1 MKKLLI
7 LKDKPEIE
15 VKSWEEVVNI
25 CVQCFNVTKKQVTT
39 SYCTNSVER
48 GKFSES
54 DGICMYVVLT
64 NKLGVHFAYPG
75 IINFQP

>member
-1 MKKLLI
+1 MKKLFI

-25 CVQCFNVTKKQVTT
+25 CVQLFNVIQEQVTT
-39 SYCTNSVER
+39 AYCTNSVER
-48 GKFSES
+48 CKFSES
-54 DGICMYVVLT
+54 DDICMYVVLT
-64 NKLGVHFAYPG
+64 NKLGEHFAYPG

>member
-1 MKKLLI
+1 MKKLFI

-25 CVQCFNVTKKQVTT
+25 CVQYFNVTQEQVTT
-39 SYCTNSVER
+39 AYCTNSVER

-64 NKLGVHFAYPG
+64 NKLGFHFAYPG

>member
-1 MKKLLI
+1 MKKLFI
-7 LKDKPEIE
+7 LKDKPETE

-39 SYCTNSVER
+39 AYCTNSVER